1 MIEQENRRPMTFGA
15 AAYADITGE
24 LNDTFRERGVLI
36 AAHRGTP
43 RGDILENT
51 LDGVR
56 ATKAVGADIAE
67 MDVIRSTDG
76 EYFAFHDGFEF
87 TRLRQDIS
95 VLGMTAAQLDATRY
109 SDYPDTYYGPI
120 ERIAH
125 ILEGAPDILINVD
138 RSWRYWDS
146 GLLDWL
152 DRFGME
158 RRLILKSPV
167 DERYLDALRGHDVK
181 YMYMAMVHDMEELE
195 LLDRLDGVNLVGVEI
210 ISSDP
215 DRRRLGAE
223 IFDAVH
229 RRGLY
234 TFVNALGLGNNKRG
248 FQGLDDATSIL
259 NGADSGWG
267 LLIDLGADVI
277 QTDWPEMLRAY
288 RRTR

>member
-1 MIEQENRRPMTFGA
+1 MSTQRERRLLSFGA

-24 LNDTFRERGVLI
+24 LNDAFRERGVLI

-167 DERYLDALRGHDVK
+167 DERYLDALHGHGVK
-181 YMYMAMVHDMEELE
+181 YMYMAMVHGMDELE

-215 DRRRLGAE
+215 EQPRLGRE
-223 IFDAVH
+223 IFDAAH

-234 TFVNALGLGNNKRG
+234 TFVNALGLGNNRRG

-267 LLIDLGADVI
+267 RLIDLGADVI
-277 QTDWPEMLRAY
+277 QTDWPETLRDY